1 LAAQV
6 SSLEASLILPESKN
20 FQNWIDFEHNVPA
33 ESDKSIF
40 LFVRYFILMSKII
53 PIGFIVNLETV
64 RMFQQVLM
72 LINHQLKDFKRNM

>member
-1 LAAQV
+1 
-6 SSLEASLILPESKN
+6 
-20 FQNWIDFEHNVPA
+20 
-33 ESDKSIF
+33 
-40 LFVRYFILMSKII
+40 MSKII